1 MKFLITENKL
11 EQIVFKY
18 LNNQDFIKIE
28 RENKIYFLNHEG
40 DEFEQIRYDKGDG
53 YCFID
58 YNLNREISSFFSLE
72 KFETKILIG
81 RWVEDSLQMRASE
94 IRRKNRRRPGVVD
107 DNLHFKVSD
116 ISLTLRITIE

>member
-18 LNNQDFIKIE
+18 LDNQDFIKIE

-81 RWVEDSLQMRASE
+81 RWVENTLQM
-94 IRRKNRRRPGVVD
+94 KVFNTF
-107 DNLHFKVSD
+107 NNHFIDLFS
-116 ISLTLRITIE
+116 